1 MDWLKTVAPTVAT
14 ALGGPL
20 AGLAVEAIGAAF
32 GWTDATKEKVESV
45 LASGQLTG
53 EQLLQLKQ
61 AEIALKQR
69 QEELGFQFEELTFKD
84 RDSARQRESVVK
96 DNTNKILA
104 YIVIGSFIAMVASI
118 LMGWSKAESVMAGT
132 LVGYLSAKAEQVLSY
147 YFGSTKGSA
156 DKTAII
162 ARQQP
167 PKA

>member
-20 AGLAVEAIGAAF
+20 AGLAVEAIGSAF
-32 GWTDATKEKVESV
+32 GWTDATKEEVESV

-84 RDSARQRESVVK
+84 RDSARQREAAVK
-96 DNTNKILA
+96 DNTNKVLA

-147 YFGSTKGSA
+147 YFGSTKGSS

-167 PKA
+167 PKT